1 MKKTIYTITI
11 LAIVLGGAIYILLSN
26 KEQNQEETRIIT
38 KKNEAISV
46 KVDTVKRIVPQL
58 TYSSNGIFE
67 PVQQLIVTP
76 EASGTIQ
83 KIMVKEGDRITKGQ
97 TLAYLKKDQANVTYQ
112 NANTNYQSALENYNR
127 YERAYKTGGI
137 TKEQLEQMK
146 LQLDNA
152 KSTLENAN
160 LDVEDTRIKAS
171 INGIVNKKY
180 IEPGAVVNTATSL
193 FEIVDISTLK
203 LRVSVPELQVS
214 MIRQDQQAQIKLS
227 VYPDTT
233 FEGKV
238 FFIAAKADSALN
250 FPVEIILKNN
260 TTSPIKAGMYATAL
274 FETPSS
280 EIKPVKVISRNAFTE
295 GLGESEVFVVKN
307 NKAHLQK
314 AQTGRSFNHSVE
326 ILNGLEVGDVVVT
339 SGQINLE
346 DQSPIQIIQ

>member
-11 LAIVLGGAIYILLSN
+11 LAVVLGGAIYLLLSN
-26 KEQNQEETRIIT
+26 KEQNQEETRVIT
-38 KKNEAISV
+38 QKNEAISV

-76 EASGTIQ
+76 EVSGTIQ

-127 YERAYKTGGI
+127 YQRAFKTGGI

-203 LRVSVPELQVS
+203 LQVSVPELEVS
-214 MIRQDQQAQIKLS
+214 KIRPDQQAQIKLS

-233 FEGKV
+233 FVGKV
-238 FFIAAKADSALN
+238 SFIAAKADSALN

-260 TTSPIKAGMYATAL
+260 TTSPIKAGMYATAI
-274 FETPSS
+274 FDTPSA

-295 GLGESEVFVVKN
+295 GLGESEVFVINSNRV
-307 NKAHLQK
+307 HIQK
-314 AQTGRSFNHSVE
+314 VQTGRSFNHNVE
-326 ILNGLEVGDVVVT
+326 VLRGLEVGDVVVT